1 MKQQIKAMFVG
12 VALIS
17 LLFMLSISQTNYNK
31 IVYQDSD
38 NNEQVLTAGVASY
51 LEIEGPDEDKIHIA
65 RLEKENYQLKVKNEK
80 LKKEND
86 ELKK

>member
-17 LLFMLSISQTNYNK
+17 LLFMLFISQTNYNK

-65 RLEKENYQLKVKNEK
+65 LLEKENSQLKVKNEK
-80 LKKEND
+80 LKKENN

>member
-17 LLFMLSISQTNYNK
+17 LLFMLFISQTNYNK

-38 NNEQVLTAGVASY
+38 NNEQILTAGVASY
-51 LEIEGPDEDKIHIA
+51 LEIESPEEDKIHIA
-65 RLEKENYQLKVKNEK
+65 RLEKENSQLKVKNEK

>member
-1 MKQQIKAMFVG
+1 MKQQIRAMFVG
-12 VALIS
+12 VASIS
-17 LLFMLSISQTNYNK
+17 LLFMLSMSQTNYNK

-51 LEIEGPDEDKIHIA
+51 LEVEDPDENKVYIA
-65 RLEKENYQLKVKNEK
+65 QLEKENSQLKVKNEK

>member
-17 LLFMLSISQTNYNK
+17 LLFMLFISQTNYNK

-65 RLEKENYQLKVKNEK
+65 RLEKENSQLKVKNK
-80 LKKEND
+80 KKKKEND